1 MKKQLFWGIMMILI
15 VSFTSC
21 DKDEFGWKRYK
32 KGHIGITDVQMPDLS
47 TAFPANSL
55 VMIRAKGFTVKD
67 EIVLESVAYSRS
79 ETIGLS
85 TASNIK
91 PLECTEDYITFFVPR
106 YRAGRFRIVVIRN
119 KVGQDIG
126 ELNIGKEDCGLYAWG
141 RGRGGYEGYGIRKMG
156 SFPWCMFDP
165 RCLLPEI
172 LPLKSL
178 IKISGVKPVFGLLKD
193 QDKITVV
200 SFDPEMYD
208 SLKMVGYKE
217 LTDVRDLISWGRIG
231 NDLCVL
237 RADKEAKE
245 RTVLQLLKI
254 DHETGDQTEV
264 GTWVKGENLQPF
276 VGKENTF
283 VYDPVSE
290 NIVFITGISPN
301 SESEP
306 EKECVISL
314 NTKSGSMKERILDGK
329 RNELFRMNKE
339 IGLLR
344 VHEKDGEDR
353 TYIGILNP
361 ATLEIKQEMT
371 ELRGRWHSP
380 VYRKCSELFYVVSDF
395 KEVGSNSNLL
405 GVYNP
410 ERQTFHSF
418 IFGLYFYGDGIV
430 QIN

>member
-1 MKKQLFWGIMMILI
+1 MKKQLFWGIMMILM

-47 TAFPANSL
+47 TALPVNTL

-67 EIVLESVAYSRS
+67 EIALESEAYSRS
-79 ETIGLS
+79 ETVVIEFLP
-85 TASNIK
+85 NIK

-106 YRAGRFRIVVIRN
+106 YRAGRFRVVVIRN

-126 ELNIGKEDCGLYAWG
+126 ELNIGKEDCGLYVWG
-141 RGRGGYEGYGIRKMG
+141 GWGDERSIWRMG
-156 SFPWCMFDP
+156 SFPWSMFMP
-165 RCLLPEI
+165 RCLLPET

-193 QDKITVV
+193 QERITIV
-200 SFDPEMYD
+200 SFNPEMYD

-217 LTDVRDLISWGRIG
+217 LTDTRDLISWGKIG

-237 RADKEAKE
+237 RADKEVKE

-254 DHETGDQTEV
+254 DHETGSQTEI
-264 GTWVKGENLQPF
+264 GTWGKKEDIQPF
-276 VGKENTF
+276 AGKESTF
-283 VYDPVSE
+283 IHDPV
-290 NIVFITGISPN
+290 NGNLVFIAGISSN
-301 SESEP
+301 TESGP
-306 EKECVISL
+306 EKECLISL
-314 NTKSGSMKERILDGK
+314 NTKSGSMKERVLDGK
-329 RNELFRMNKE
+329 RNELFCMNKE
-339 IGLLR
+339 VGLLSVR
-344 VHEKDGEDR
+344 EKDEEDK

-361 ATLEIKQEMT
+361 ETLEVKREVT
-371 ELRGRWHSP
+371 ELQGYWHSP
-380 VYRKCSELFYVVSDF
+380 VYQEYSKLFYVVSDF
-395 KEVGSNSNLL
+395 KEVGSNENLL

-418 IFGLYFYGDGIV
+418 IFGPYFYGEGIV